1 MNKVICDICGTSYP
15 ETEECCPIC
24 GCTRDIGAQLLAEE
38 EDFLK
43 DSPVSSAKKVNGR
56 FVSAPDSHEDEDL
69 DEEDWEDEDY
79 EEDEEDEH
87 RHSRGKTGAVI
98 LLVVLI
104 MVLLAVCGYLF
115 LRYLLPNMGE
125 PESTPPQSAAQTE
138 IPVETT
144 TEPGIPCEQLIL
156 MSGAALDLT
165 REGEYRLINVIV
177 KPEDS
182 TDALTYTSADEAI
195 ATVNKEGRVTAV
207 GEGETVITIRCGNQ
221 QVDCRVFVRYVEE
234 TEPPTEETAV
244 PTEEGNQEE
253 TQSDETDSQEET
265 APEETAPEETAEPT
279 EAETET
285 TEGELK
291 DVVLKLGRT
300 DISMGV
306 GLQFTIPLD
315 CDLSYEEIEW
325 TTGNSNIAT
334 VRNGVITTH
343 AQGTTQ
349 LTAKYGDQVVT
360 CWIRVK
366 F

>member
-24 GCTRDIGAQLLAEE
+24 GCTRETGAELMAEDVDLLA
-38 EDFLK
+38 
-43 DSPVSSAKKVNGR
+43 DSPLSAANKSEGR
-56 FVSAPDSHEDEDL
+56 YVYADDDADEDT
-69 DEEDWEDEDY
+69 DDEDWEEDDY
-79 EEDEEDEH
+79 EDDGEG
-87 RHSRGKTGAVI
+87 SRGKTGVVI

-104 MVLLAVCGYLF
+104 MILLAITGFLF
-115 LRYLLPNMGE
+115 LRYLLPNLAE
-125 PESTPPQSAAQTE
+125 DTPAETEAQVETE
-138 IPVETT
+138 APLETT

-177 KPEDS
+177 KPEDT
-182 TDALTYTSADEAI
+182 TDELTYVSADETV
-195 ATVNKEGRVTAV
+195 ATVNAEGRVTAI
-207 GEGETVITIRCGNQ
+207 GEGDTVITVYCGNQ
-221 QVDCRVFVRYVEE
+221 RVECRVFVRYMEE
-234 TEPPTEETAV
+234 TEPPTEETTA
-244 PTEEGNQEE
+244 PTEEENEEE
-253 TQSDETDSQEET
+253 TQADETESEQEIEPAETEET
-265 APEETAPEETAEPT
+265 TEPT
-279 EAETET
+279 EDKQ
-285 TEGELK
+285 LK
-291 DVVLKLGRT
+291 DVTLKLGRT

-325 TTGNSNIAT
+325 TTGNPNVAT
-334 VRNGVITTH
+334 VKNGVITTH